1 MNGCAE
7 SARKRPKLVK
17 RRKQCCPGLQVEFT
31 GIVMR
36 VKPLSSTHIWAVCR
50 IPCSKQVRSQEWAK
64 QGTYT
69 AAVAIK

>member
-1 MNGCAE
+1 
-7 SARKRPKLVK
+7 VK
-17 RRKQCCPGLQVEFT
+17 RRKQCCPGPQVKFT

-36 VKPLSSTHIWAVCR
+36 VKPLSSTYIWASRR
-50 IPCSKQVRSQEWAK
+50 IPCSKQVRNQEWAE